1 MTSVPVDRMLVGDI
15 APAAPAGATTVSQP
29 LLRGLPMELPL
40 DARDTLVLQVPTG
53 IAVGWR
59 SADPSTVVADATD
72 ERTPAGPLPGP
83 DPLAR
88 PPVRLVLRRD
98 GVFVA
103 GVPLALGV
111 RRLVPDD
118 GSGGAA
124 IDLTVLDY
132 RLHAGTLCGSGDFGS
147 FVALA
152 WQRADRTVDVFT
164 LPPLHPRVAARF
176 QGQVQSQP
184 ALPPDT
190 DGDAPW

>member
-1 MTSVPVDRMLVGDI
+1 M
-15 APAAPAGATTVSQP
+15 
-29 LLRGLPMELPL
+29 
-40 DARDTLVLQVPTG
+40 
-53 IAVGWR
+53 
-59 SADPSTVVADATD
+59 
-72 ERTPAGPLPGP
+72 
-83 DPLAR
+83 
-88 PPVRLVLRRD
+88 LRRD

-118 GSGGAA
+118 GSSGAA

-147 FVALA
+147 FVTFA
-152 WQRADRTVDVFT
+152 WQRADLAVDMFS

-184 ALPPDT
+184 AAAT
-190 DGDAPW
+190 DDVGDAPW

>member
-1 MTSVPVDRMLVGDI
+1 MTSVPVNRMLVPDV

-29 LLRGLPMELPL
+29 LVRGLPMEFPL

-53 IAVGWR
+53 VAVPWR
-59 SADPSTVVADATD
+59 DADPSVVVADADD
-72 ERTPAGPLPGP
+72 ERAPAGTQPVP

-88 PPVRLVLRRD
+88 PPARLVLRRD

-111 RRLVPDD
+111 RRLAPDD
-118 GSGGAA
+118 GASGVA

-132 RLHAGTLCGSGDFGS
+132 RLHAGTLCGSGDYGS
-147 FVALA
+147 FVTLA
-152 WQRADRTVDVFT
+152 WQRADLAADTFS

-184 ALPPDT
+184 AVADDT